1 VEEVG
6 RLSDHVL
13 ADIGITRHQVGAIF
27 ALREPTR
34 GMTEHAPI
42 DGGLAIADRFGGM
55 SWVIH
60 PATDRARVLSAAGRR
75 NRTPHQ
81 PSEHNE
87 YHRGCLALAL
97 HDLRPW

>member
-13 ADIGITRHQVGAIF
+13 ADIGIARHQVGAIF

-55 SWVIH
+55 SLGNSSCNRSGARAQRRGPKKSNTA
-60 PATDRARVLSAAGRR
+60 PAVGA
-75 NRTPHQ
+75 
-81 PSEHNE
+81 
-87 YHRGCLALAL
+87 
-97 HDLRPW
+97 